1 MASLN
6 IVSGANKGESYS
18 LAVRESLIGRHPE
31 CQIILRDSTVSRR
44 HARIT
49 RDSTGFWVDDMG
61 SQHGTRVNGE
71 LIHGPR
77 QLNDGDEIQLS
88 QVKLVFWEHSSAG
101 LRNDSNHRT
110 TTDRPSTIVT
120 AINVLA
126 GPESEEDSQSAPK
139 WRALLEITR
148 SLGVSL
154 DLKRI
159 LPGVLANVFKIMP
172 QASRGCIMIADQ
184 ANGRLK
190 AYAVRH
196 ASGNAGGSPTISRT
210 ISNSVMTEGK
220 AVLISDVAELEDS
233 ASESVVDLNMR
244 SIICA
249 PLIGSAQKPFG
260 LIHLDSEDPAR
271 RFNSDDLDILVNI
284 ANLVGQAVDHAQLH
298 ETALQFDRR
307 ERDLETAKQV
317 QQHFLPQ
324 ERPLIP
330 GYDLFDYYRPADAVG
345 GDYFGYIMLPDG
357 QLAIAVGDV
366 AGHGVPAALL
376 MARLCAEAR
385 YCLVTNLIPS
395 EAVHALNQQL
405 CKQPFT
411 FFITYALCV
420 LDPIR
425 HELTIV
431 NAGHM
436 PPLVRR
442 SQSGEV
448 ETLGAEITSQ
458 PLGIDGA
465 VEYRQATV
473 QLEPGDLIL
482 LYTDGVSEAP
492 NRIGQRYGFEQI
504 NRILEGTQSPQTF
517 VERLLADVQEFSQ
530 GVPQEDDVCVVAF
543 ARQAA
548 KAK

>member
-6 IVSGANKGESYS
+6 IVTGANMGERYPI
-18 LAVRESLIGRHPE
+18 LTRESLIGRHPD
-31 CQIILRDSTVSRR
+31 CQVILRDSTVSRR

-49 RDSTGFWVDDMG
+49 RDSAGYWVDDVG

-77 QLNDGDEIQLS
+77 QLRDGDEIQLS
-88 QVKLVFWEHSSAG
+88 QVKLVFVESS
-101 LRNDSNHRT
+101 LEF
-110 TTDRPSTIVT
+110 TDTNEPLQVTLERPSTIVT
-120 AINVLA
+120 AINVLTDA
-126 GPESEEDSQSAPK
+126 GVSDDSQSAPK

-159 LPGVLANVFKIMP
+159 LPGVLENIFKIMP
-172 QASRGCIMIADQ
+172 QATRGCIMISDRTT
-184 ANGRLK
+184 GRLR
-190 AYAVRH
+190 AFAVRH
-196 ASGNAGGSPTISRT
+196 AGVGENVPPTISRT

-220 AVLISDVAELEDS
+220 AVLISDVSDLAES
-233 ASESVVDLNMR
+233 ASESVVDLKMQ

-249 PLIGSAQKPFG
+249 PLIGSANEPIG
-260 LIHLDSEDPAR
+260 LIHLDSQNPHNQ
-271 RFNSDDLDILVNI
+271 FNSDDLDILVNI
-284 ANLVGQAVDHAQLH
+284 ANLVGQAVDHAHLH
-298 ETALQFDRR
+298 HTALQFDRR
-307 ERDLETAKQV
+307 ERDLETARQV

-324 ERPLIP
+324 ERPLIS
-330 GYDLFDYYRPADAVG
+330 GYNLFDYYKPADAVG
-345 GDYFGYIMLPDG
+345 GDYFGYTMLPDG

-395 EAVHALNQQL
+395 DAVHALNQQL
-405 CKQPFT
+405 SKQPFS
-411 FFITYALCV
+411 FFITYAMCV

-442 SQSGEV
+442 AQTGKV
-448 ETLGAEITSQ
+448 ETLGADITSP
-458 PLGIDGA
+458 PLGIDA
-465 VEYRQATV
+465 SVEYRQATT
-473 QLEPGDLIL
+473 QLEPGDMVV
-482 LYTDGVSEAP
+482 LYTDGVTEAP
-492 NRIGQRYGFEQI
+492 SRDGRRYGFEKI
-504 NRILEGTQSPQTF
+504 EHILESADSAQYF
-517 VERLLADVQEFSQ
+517 VEQLLADVRAFTQ

-543 ARQAA
+543 SRQAT
-548 KAK
+548 KAR